1 MFWKLKIWT
10 RYFVIFSAWFIVCQV
25 MVSACV
31 LFHVIATFILILM
44 VLNMIPQ
51 YLKEVILMGTGFVYF
66 FVGKYNVK
74 AFFLLLVILGK
85 FDPFK
90 RLVKE
95 TENLKI
101 VSGNIQCICNQ
112 LKHNMI
118 QMAVRLK
125 NLKSYCK
132 NKWR

>member
-1 MFWKLKIWT
+1 M
-10 RYFVIFSAWFIVCQV
+10 
-25 MVSACV
+25 
-31 LFHVIATFILILM
+31 IL
-44 VLNMIPQ
+44 NFIPQ
-51 YLKEVILMGTGFVYF
+51 YLKEVVLMGIGFVF
-66 FVGKYNVK
+66 LFVGKYLYVK
-74 AFFLLLVILGK
+74 AFFLLLVILG

-90 RLVKE
+90 RFVKE

-118 QMAVRLK
+118 QMAIRLK